1 MNEQILNIKLVG
13 EVEKHPELYNYQ
25 LPAYSRR
32 DITEKAW
39 SEVGK
44 AVNLSGTYIFDKYLL
59 FLSITVLCT
68 NIKKTST
75 EFLNFAKYI

>member
-13 EVEKHPELYNYQ
+13 EVEKHPELFNYQ

-44 AVNLSGTYIFDKYLL
+44 AVNLSGK
-59 FLSITVLCT
+59 
-68 NIKKTST
+68 
-75 EFLNFAKYI
+75 

>member
-1 MNEQILNIKLVG
+1 MNDQIVNIKLVG
-13 EVEKHPELYNYQ
+13 EVEKHPELFNYQ

-39 SEVGK
+39 IEVGK

-59 FLSITVLCT
+59 FLSITVLRT

-75 EFLNFAKYI
+75 AF